1 MPAAV
6 EPLAVPL
13 KPDPP
18 PAVDGE
24 LREWASVPNALKLN
38 RAEQVVYGRGKWT
51 SPDDLSA
58 TVWLAW
64 RGEYLF
70 VAVDVTDDKFRQT
83 QRGGNL
89 WKGDHVEL
97 YLDII
102 PDVEPQRKPFG
113 KGQFHFGFSPGNFQ
127 STGDVL
133 FDLKPEAVV
142 FTPNGMA
149 AQGVLVAAKRT
160 EKGYALEAALPWS
173 LVGVKPAVGVPLS
186 AEVGISDT
194 DSDEPAQESL
204 MTILT
209 AAWAHTRDRLAPCV
223 LSPADGKAPLA
234 AQTVSLL
241 GDAPSDRRAIE
252 VQPRDK
258 YELSFNAPKP
268 PPGRDAVLTLKARLH
283 FDKPAGYT
291 HAMRLTLNGKSLD
304 VKRLLNK
311 KPTEERVDGN
321 IQSMAA
327 ATGDILVVGYSPDF
341 TAPDAHPNYA
351 FRRAKVCDFELVVT
365 DLLKEGANTLVI
377 ENLISSRLTNTLVVG
392 DVRIEFRPPVVAEQK
407 KHGPPTGPLP
417 VFAPASS
424 HKVNYEVKQQANN
437 DVLIVFG
444 GETFRVESAF
454 STPEPKWQKG
464 SNRYFTFRRQ
474 IEKREESILVRDT
487 FTNLTDENLPL
498 MQRHRVFVVTH
509 EAKRRAVG
517 NGTPLRSVPDYK
529 QVWLAGLSPSSLTG
543 TTSSPENPTTFGV
556 TGKVGIG
563 LLPLDDVFQ
572 VHVTNFSDG
581 KSIGLADNNF
591 VLKPRATHTAEWA
604 IVFVV
609 RHIEKRSAVGRDFV
623 DTSSLTTNVNED
635 YFAFVNAARRLR
647 GVNFTIDGPF
657 AFLRAD
663 PRLTGKW
670 TDEQLT
676 NFVKFKSAKFLC
688 SSIDYPR
695 YNGHYPHGTAF
706 QMIDHSYRK
715 EHMARL
721 RRLVPTVKH
730 LVYFHCFI
738 DVLDDADKQYADAR
752 VLKSDG
758 TQANYGEPHD
768 RIFFP
773 TEGNTYGRDIAKN
786 VDIILNDIGADG
798 VYWDE
803 LEYSAYQYHYGEP
816 WDGVSADID
825 PKTMKIVR
833 LKSSVTLLTQ
843 AWRVAL
849 AKRIMANHPLIG
861 NGAPHTRTM
870 ASLHFPRFV
879 ETGSISHCARA
890 QLFTPIALGDH
901 LTERSELDAYRV
913 MLRALDF
920 GCVYYWYNDMTVIP
934 THPHLT
940 QFMFPITPMELG
952 EGFIIGL
959 ERILTN
965 RSGLFG
971 WGDNSKHEVHV
982 FDDEGR
988 EVAQTDGLRYAKTIT
1003 RSGQTFT
1010 ELRIAEGW
1018 SAAIV
1023 RK

>member
-1 MPAAV
+1 MKPPVTFLCVGLLTAGCLFWLARSAMPTAV

-18 PAVDGE
+18 PAMDGE
-24 LREWASVPNALKLN
+24 LREWASVPNAIQLN

-83 QRGGNL
+83 QRGGDL
-89 WKGDHVEL
+89 CKGDHVEL
-97 YLDII
+97 YLDTT
-102 PDVEPQRKPFG
+102 PLSPSPTAREKGAPFG

-127 STGDVL
+127 STGDAL

-160 EKGYALEAALPWS
+160 EKGYGLEAAVPWS

-186 AEVGISDT
+186 VEIGASDT

-209 AAWAHTRDRLAPCV
+209 ATWAHTRDRLAPVV
-223 LSPADGKAPLA
+223 LSPADGKTPVVVNGFDVL
-234 AQTVSLL
+234 QSV
-241 GDAPSDRRAIE
+241 E
-252 VQPRDK
+252 VKAHEKR
-258 YELSFNAPKP
+258 ELTFNAPKP

-291 HAMRLTLNGKSLD
+291 HAMRLTLNGTSLD

-311 KPTEERVDGN
+311 KPQEERVDGN

-365 DLLKEGANTLVI
+365 DLLKEGANVLVI
-377 ENLISSRLTNTLVVG
+377 ENLIISRLTNALIVG
-392 DVRIEFRPPVVAEQK
+392 DARIEFRPSIAAETK
-407 KHGPPTGPLP
+407 RRGPPTGPLP
-417 VFAPASS
+417 LIVPASQR
-424 HKVNYEVKQQANN
+424 KVNYTVKQEANH
-437 DVLIVFG
+437 DLLVTLK
-444 GETFRVESAF
+444 GETHRVESEF

-464 SNRYFTFRRQ
+464 SNRYFIFQRQ
-474 IEKREESILVRDT
+474 IEQREEAVLLRDT
-487 FTNLTDENLPL
+487 FTNLTGENLPV
-498 MQRHRVFVVTH
+498 MQRHRV
-509 EAKRRAVG
+509 
-517 NGTPLRSVPDYK
+517 TPNPSRDRQGAFK
-529 QVWLAGLSPSSLTG
+529 KVWLAGLSPSSGTG
-543 TTSSPENPTTFGV
+543 MTSSPENPTTFGA
-556 TGKVGIG
+556 TDKVGVG
-563 LLPLDDVFQ
+563 LMPLDDVFQ

-591 VLKPRATHTAEWA
+591 VLKPKATHTAEWA
-604 IVFVV
+604 IV
-609 RHIEKRSAVGRDFV
+609 
-623 DTSSLTTNVNED
+623 LTTKPD

-647 GVNFTIDGPF
+647 GVNFTIDGAF

-676 NFVKFKSAKFLC
+676 NFVRFKSAKFLR

-695 YNGHYPHGTAF
+695 YNGHYPRGTAF
-706 QMIDHSYRK
+706 QTIDHSYRK
-715 EHMARL
+715 EHIARL
-721 RRLVPTVKH
+721 
-730 LVYFHCFI
+730 
-738 DVLDDADKQYADAR
+738 
-752 VLKSDG
+752 G
-758 TQANYGEPHD
+758 
-768 RIFFP
+768 
-773 TEGNTYGRDIAKN
+773 
-786 VDIILNDIGADG
+786 
-798 VYWDE
+798 
-803 LEYSAYQYHYGEP
+803 
-816 WDGVSADID
+816 
-825 PKTMKIVR
+825 MKITR

-843 AWRVAL
+843 PWRVAL
-849 AKRIMANHPLIG
+849 AKRILSQHPLIG
-861 NGAPHTRTM
+861 NGTPHTRTM

-879 ETGSISHCARA
+879 ETGSISNCARA

-965 RSGLFG
+965 RSGMFG
-971 WGDNSKHEVHV
+971 WNDNSKHEVHV

-988 EVAQTDGLRYAKTIT
+988 EVKNFRAEMVKERDK
-1003 RSGQTFT
+1003 TFT
-1010 ELRIAEGW
+1010 ALRLAEGW
-1018 SAAIV
+1018 SAAMV
-1023 RK
+1023 RKQAAF